1 MTDLPDMKVRAL
13 VSFPAQVVG
22 GAGLDVTKTNGIY
35 RFDLDYSEFAQYP
48 AVPPATAPT
57 TSVLLWESSSNQY
70 GRISLTGLQTSIVG
84 NITDSVVIMPPAGTT
99 SQGINITQSGPGTG
113 SSSSDLS
120 YNSITINE
128 GYATPGFGT
137 FGFYTTLN
145 TGSSNAAGQK
155 YAIRGLTNL
164 AYSGAT
170 TGGDIVGVSGWAISP
185 VPNGG
190 TNTGAGAAGSLYGM
204 EAIAHAFPGAT
215 NYFVV
220 SGGEADAIIDVGAS
234 AKHRWGWSLVGNGSQ
249 QGVTTDAALE
259 IGSVGTGAYKFG
271 ILLDSIHG
279 APPLSTNGTV
289 LGTDGTAATIANGID
304 LSAFTITGNFIKGPN
319 GARIDGSGN
328 VFGTNITLT
337 PPSSVTP
344 ASNGQLTFEA
354 TSNTQLKI
362 KYKGSDG
369 VVRSVTL
376 TLA

>member
-1 MTDLPDMKVRAL
+1 MTDLPDLRIKAL

-22 GAGLDVTKTNGIY
+22 GAGLSVTKTNGAY

-48 AVPPATAPT
+48 AVPPASQPT
-57 TSVLLWESSSNQY
+57 TSVLLWESSSSQY
-70 GRISLTGLQTSIVG
+70 GRISVAGLQTSILG
-84 NITDSVVIMPPAGTT
+84 NLTGPVVITPPAGTT
-99 SQGINITQSGPGTG
+99 SQGISITQVGPGSG
-113 SSSSDLS
+113 SSASDLS
-120 YNSITINE
+120 YNSIRVDE

-137 FGFYTTLN
+137 FGLYTTLN
-145 TGSSNAAGQK
+145 TGGSNAAGQK

-164 AYSGAT
+164 AYPGAT
-170 TGGDIVGVSGWAISP
+170 TVGDVVGVSGWAISP

-190 TNTGAGAAGSLYGM
+190 TNTGTGAAGSLYGM
-204 EAIAHAFPGAT
+204 EAVAHAFSGAT
-215 NYFVV
+215 NYFVIC
-220 SGGEADAIIDVGAS
+220 GGESDAIIDPGAS
-234 AKHRWGWSLVGNGSQ
+234 AKHRWGWSLVGNGSL
-249 QGVTTDAALE
+249 QGVATDAALE
-259 IGSVGTGAYKFG
+259 IGSVGAGAYKFG

-289 LGTDGTAATIANGID
+289 LGTDGTAATVANGID

-344 ASNGQLTFEA
+344 VSNGQLTFEA